1 MRMRAGMGM
10 RAGHG
15 NETTSYHMVAG
26 MGMGMRTG
34 YGKGYYTLYGSHMTA

>member
-1 MRMRAGMGM
+1 MGIGM
-10 RAGHG
+10 RAGYGNG

-26 MGMGMRTG
+26 MGMGMRIG